1 MSSRTGM
8 AIGKHEF
15 EVEGAMLQPGQPAPD
30 FRLTANN
37 WSSKSLADY
46 AGKIKIFSVVPSLDT
61 RVCAAQT
68 RRFNQEA
75 AQIDDQLV
83 ILTVSADLPYAQQ
96 RWCGAEGVT
105 AVETLSDHKDV
116 SFGLAYGLLVKDLR
130 ILQRAVIVVDQHD
143 IVRYVEYVPVIGNE
157 VNFEAALAA
166 ARALVE

>member
-1 MSSRTGM
+1 MNARAGMS
-8 AIGKHEF
+8 IGKQEY
-15 EVEGAMLQPGQPAPD
+15 EVIGEMLQPGQPAPD

-37 WSSKSLADY
+37 WATRTLADY

-75 AQIDDQLV
+75 ANIDDRIV
-83 ILTVSADLPYAQQ
+83 ILTISADLPYAQQ
-96 RWCGAEGVT
+96 RWCGAEGIT

-116 SFGLAYGLLVKDLR
+116 SFGEAYGLLVKDLR

-143 IVRYVEYVPVIGNE
+143 VVRYVEYVPVIGSE
-157 VNFEAALAA
+157 VNFDAALAA
-166 ARALVE
+166 ARALAG